1 MVEMRIVSSFKGLIC
16 SLATLSLL
24 GQWLLLDV
32 NIPLPFYLLDQLKTQ
47 FKRGFLMV
55 LTTHH
60 GYDQRSSI
68 LNLKERCGDP
78 DLHPAVACT
87 GLILSVTTFV
97 GIIGK
102 WLLLDVNILLPFYL
116 GLSCIHQLGAYS
128 WLAENLLPRSHWS
141 ELAAHKA
148 ESCCLYWK
156 VKASFTKFNVNS
168 FNFAISLS
176 LSLIGQN

>member
-32 NIPLPFYLLDQLKTQ
+32 NILLPFYLLDQLKTQ

-78 DLHPAVACT
+78 DLHPVIACT
-87 GLILSVTTFV
+87 GLILSVIAHV
-97 GIIGK
+97 CIIGK
-102 WLLLDVNILLPFYL
+102 SIYIFHSIWAWVASSN
-116 GLSCIHQLGAYS
+116 C
-128 WLAENLLPRSHWS
+128 
-141 ELAAHKA
+141 ELAADWQKI
-148 ESCCLYWK
+148 CCP
-156 VKASFTKFNVNS
+156 AP
-168 FNFAISLS
+168 
-176 LSLIGQN
+176 IGQNWRHTRLKAELLILEGQGQFHWI

>member
-32 NIPLPFYLLDQLKTQ
+32 NILLPFYLLDQLKTQ

-78 DLHPAVACT
+78 HLHPVIACT
-87 GLILSVTTFV
+87 GLILSVI

-102 WLLLDVNILLPFYL
+102 WLLLVVNIHLPFYL
-116 GLSCIHQLGAYS
+116 GLSCIQQLRACS

-148 ESCCLYWK
+148 ESRTAYSGRSRP
-156 VKASFTKFNVNS
+156 V
-168 FNFAISLS
+168 SLN
-176 LSLIGQN
+176 LI